1 MRACILY
8 DLGIYLQTQE
18 IVTKSP
24 MEASGC
30 AAVHSLAKN
39 ARVVGG
45 SHTVIDAVT
54 SHHGTA
60 LQALHLY

>member
-1 MRACILY
+1 
-8 DLGIYLQTQE
+8 
-18 IVTKSP
+18 